1 MLLPVENQGRNELGY
16 ETILSEAHG
25 DVQVITLN
33 RPDRMNAWTWEMAE
47 ELAQAINAAN
57 ADEDIGAIVLT
68 GAGRGFCAGADV
80 EAVFKAQAEG
90 GAQTRSE
97 DAQDWVGL
105 VRRSK
110 PMVAAV
116 NGAAIG
122 LGLTKILP
130 MDYLVAA
137 DDAKLSL
144 RFVKMGVVPELAS
157 SRFLFARLG
166 FGQASELML
175 TGRTVDASEALS
187 LGLIDAVVEP
197 ERLLEDAI
205 AVARSMGENPRE
217 GVRMIKE
224 LITLNAAETDLR
236 TVQKREGEALKRA
249 YESPEHKEA
258 IAAFLEKRAPDFKR
272 AREARRG

>member
-1 MLLPVENQGRNELGY
+1 MSYN
-16 ETILSEAHG
+16 TILSESLG

-33 RPDRMNAWTWEMAE
+33 RPDRMNAWTYEMAE
-47 ELAQAINAAN
+47 ELARAINAAN
-57 ADEDIGAIVLT
+57 DDDDIGAIVLT

-90 GAQTRSE
+90 ETLARSE

-110 PMVAAV
+110 PIVAAV

-130 MDYLVAA
+130 LDYIVAA
-137 DDAKLSL
+137 ESAKLSL

-187 LGLIDAVVEP
+187 LGLVDAVVAADS
-197 ERLLEDAI
+197 LLDDAV
-205 AVARSMGENPRE
+205 AVARSMGENPRD

-236 TVQKREGEALKRA
+236 TVQKREGEALRRA
-249 YESPEHKEA
+249 YESAEHKEA
-258 IAAFLEKRAPDFKR
+258 IAAFLEKRTPDFKA
-272 AREARRG
+272 ARERG

>member
-1 MLLPVENQGRNELGY
+1 M
-16 ETILSEAHG
+16 
-25 DVQVITLN
+25 
-33 RPDRMNAWTWEMAE
+33 
-47 ELAQAINAAN
+47 
-57 ADEDIGAIVLT
+57 
-68 GAGRGFCAGADV
+68 

-90 GAQTRSE
+90 GARTRSE